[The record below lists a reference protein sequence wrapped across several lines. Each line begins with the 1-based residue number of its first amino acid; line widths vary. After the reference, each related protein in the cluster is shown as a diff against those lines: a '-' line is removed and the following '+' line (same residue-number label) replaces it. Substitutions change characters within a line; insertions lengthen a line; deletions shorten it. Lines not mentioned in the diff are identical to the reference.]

1 MKFNLTTRPAS
12 LILSRNQK
20 NNMNDLITKDNLI
33 ALLRAKK
40 SAVIEALNNKHV
52 VYLNEGESAV
62 KANGIR
68 RFTIK
73 DIDKVATGKSG
84 RTYVTALVE
93 DLDDGGK
100 LKYRNLHLAG
110 LELAW
115 E

>member
-1 MKFNLTTRPAS
+1 
-12 LILSRNQK
+12 
-20 NNMNDLITKDNLI
+20 MNDLITKDDLI

-52 VYLNEGESAV
+52 VYLNEGNSQV

-73 DIDKVATGKSG
+73 DIEAVNTGKSG
-84 RTYVTALVE
+84 RTYVTALVV
-93 DLDDGGK
+93 DHDDGDAV
-100 LKYRNLHLAG
+100 KYRNLHLAG

>member
-1 MKFNLTTRPAS
+1 
-12 LILSRNQK
+12 
-20 NNMNDLITKDNLI
+20 MNDLITKDDLI

-52 VYLNEGESAV
+52 VYLNEGKSAV

-73 DIDKVATGKSG
+73 DIDNVATGKSG
-84 RTYVTALVE
+84 RTYVTALVI
-93 DLDDGGK
+93 DHDDGDSE
-100 LKYRNLHLAG
+100 KYRNLHISG

-115 E
+115 A